1 MKTACLLVL
10 PFLVLA
16 CRDRQAPAD
25 EIPVSDPSAP
35 VTLPD
40 PDDPDSF
47 IGVPLALAQ
56 AAAEEA
62 EIPHRVV
69 EVDGESLPRTMDFR
83 PERLNFTVVDGRV
96 TAVTKG

>member
-1 MKTACLLVL
+1 MKTACLIAL
-10 PFLVLA
+10 PFVLLA
-16 CRDRQAPAD
+16 CREDARDQNPQAS
-25 EIPVSDPSAP
+25 EVTAP

-40 PDDPDSF
+40 PANTESF

-56 AAAEEA
+56 AAADEA

-69 EVDGESLPRTMDFR
+69 EVDGESLPRTMDHR
-83 PERLNFTVVDGRV
+83 PERLNFTVVDGRI